1 MTMLLRQEIDGLIER
16 LSVEEKLELLTTL
29 AESLRREMSA
39 QWQRVLLVESADAF
53 WHGADAE
60 TLAQA
65 QGVQPAATLA
75 SLWADF
81 WPDDETVDDFIATV
95 RAWRHQDAERQE

>member
-1 MTMLLRQEIDGLIER
+1 MTMLLRQEIDGLIEQ
-16 LSVEEKLELLTTL
+16 LSVEEKLELLTNL
-29 AESLRREMSA
+29 AESLRRQVNA

-53 WHGADAE
+53 WRGADAK

-65 QGVQPAATLA
+65 QDVQPAATLD

-81 WPDDETVDDFIATV
+81 WPDDETVNDFIATV
-95 RAWRHQDAERQE
+95 RAWRRQDAERQE